1 MYNTLK
7 NSIMENKLQDQNLG
21 DAPDEENKV
30 FNPSNTLS
38 EPADKGPVGPT
49 GTPREGMNDA
59 SKPTD
64 ENPVGQANKPRED
77 NNEEKKA

>member
-1 MYNTLK
+1 
-7 NSIMENKLQDQNLG
+7 MENNLKDQNLG
-21 DAPDEENKV
+21 DAPDDNSKI

-49 GTPREGMNDA
+49 GTPREGINDA

-64 ENPVGQANKPRED
+64 ENPVGQANSPVD
-77 NNEEKKA
+77 NGKDERKA